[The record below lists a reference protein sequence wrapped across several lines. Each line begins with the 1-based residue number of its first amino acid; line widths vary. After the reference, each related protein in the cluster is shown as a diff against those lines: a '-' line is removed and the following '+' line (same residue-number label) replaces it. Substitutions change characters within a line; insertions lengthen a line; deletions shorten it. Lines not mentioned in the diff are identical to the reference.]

1 MALISMSFKK
11 IYKPTNNNLRTS
23 SNIKNKNVENT
34 PRSNKGT
41 GYDRHTRQYD
51 NQRAV
56 NVDGAKENI
65 GTQKPKRARDSAY
78 HKEKMLCKK
87 EEVGIQLSEEKVD
100 WRDDTDDEPEDQE
113 LEAHYMYMV
122 NIQEATP
129 DVAAN
134 SGPIFDDEPL
144 QKVHN
149 SDDDYNVFANE
160 RKHHEQPE
168 SVNDTYLME
177 QGDTNIIHDPSDM
190 SNNGEEDGQDDQ
202 MFQKEHE
209 LLASLIEQM
218 KIEVDASQQNNKSLE

>member
-23 SNIKNKNVENT
+23 SNVKNKNVDNT

-41 GYDRHTRQYD
+41 GYDRQTRQYD

-56 NVDGAKENI
+56 NVARAKENV
-65 GTQKPKRARDSAY
+65 GTQKLKRARDSAY

-87 EEVGIQLSEEKVD
+87 EEVGIQLSAEKVD

-134 SGPIFDDEPL
+134 SGPIFDAEPL

-149 SDDDYNVFANE
+149 NEDDYNVFAND
-160 RKHHEQPE
+160 RQHHEQPE
-168 SVNDTYLME
+168 SINDTYL
-177 QGDTNIIHDPSDM
+177 
-190 SNNGEEDGQDDQ
+190 
-202 MFQKEHE
+202 
-209 LLASLIEQM
+209 IE
-218 KIEVDASQQNNKSLE
+218 